1 MKAIIFAGGVG
12 TRLWPLSRRSS
23 PKQFE
28 KVIGDKSTLQ
38 LATERLL
45 PDIDWKDIY
54 VATGERYVSVVNKQL
69 KTLPISNI
77 ISEPE
82 ARDVGPAVGLATAT
96 LLKKF
101 SNIPIIILWS
111 DHIIRQDDLFRRILT
126 ICAKTIAQHKNK
138 IIFIGQ
144 RPRFASQNLGWIK
157 FGKVVFNKSGIDFFS
172 FEEFHYRPDLK
183 TAENF
188 FHDGHYSWNVGY
200 FVTTP
205 AFLWNLFKIHQPEM
219 YKVLSEIA
227 KAIGKDNYKSQ
238 LHKLYTTLPKIS
250 FDNAILEKIAPEDA
264 LVVSENL
271 GWSDVGA
278 WEALKEA
285 LQATP
290 SQNVIQGKV
299 LVTDCRDSLV
309 YNYTKQMVVTIDL
322 NGYLV
327 INTNDVVLICHKN
340 SVPKIKKLVENL
352 SESEN
357 EHLV

>member
-157 FGKVVFNKSGIDFFS
+157 FGKVVFNKS
-172 FEEFHYRPDLK
+172 
-183 TAENF
+183 
-188 FHDGHYSWNVGY
+188 
-200 FVTTP
+200 
-205 AFLWNLFKIHQPEM
+205 
-219 YKVLSEIA
+219 
-227 KAIGKDNYKSQ
+227 
-238 LHKLYTTLPKIS
+238 
-250 FDNAILEKIAPEDA
+250 
-264 LVVSENL
+264 
-271 GWSDVGA
+271 
-278 WEALKEA
+278 
-285 LQATP
+285 
-290 SQNVIQGKV
+290 
-299 LVTDCRDSLV
+299 
-309 YNYTKQMVVTIDL
+309 
-322 NGYLV
+322 
-327 INTNDVVLICHKN
+327 
-340 SVPKIKKLVENL
+340 
-352 SESEN
+352 
-357 EHLV
+357 